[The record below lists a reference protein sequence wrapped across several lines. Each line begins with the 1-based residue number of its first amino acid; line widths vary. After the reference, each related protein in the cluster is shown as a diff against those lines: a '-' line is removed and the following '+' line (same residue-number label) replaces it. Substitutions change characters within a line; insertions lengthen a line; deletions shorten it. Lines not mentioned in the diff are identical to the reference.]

1 MNDVLKKLSAIGI
14 VPVIKIDDVEKAVP
28 LAKALVAGG
37 IPCAEVTFRTEQAEE
52 AIRRMAAEVP
62 EMIVGA
68 GTILTT
74 EQADRA
80 IAAGSK
86 FLVSPGLNPKVV
98 KHCIDKGYLITP
110 GTSNPSDVEVAIE
123 LGLDVVKFFPAEAAG
138 GIKMIKSMA
147 APYTKMKFMPTG
159 GINADNLNN
168 YLSFDKIICCGG
180 SWMVKDDLIKAGE
193 FDKITALCK
202 EAVSKMLGFE
212 VAHVGINTE
221 NEEEAKK
228 VANIFNK
235 LFNFPIKDGNSAIF
249 ASSGV
254 EVRKQNF
261 LGKNGHIAIKTNYM
275 ARAMAY
281 IEAMGGSFNMEKGVA
296 KDEKGNIKAIY
307 LNEDFGGFAIHLVQ
321 K

>member
-37 IPCAEVTFRTEQAEE
+37 IPCAEVTFRTDEAEE
-52 AIRRMAAEVP
+52 AIRRMAQEVP
-62 EMIVGA
+62 EMLVGA
-68 GTILTT
+68 GTILTP
-74 EQADRA
+74 EQADKA

-98 KHCIDKGYLITP
+98 KHCIEKGYLITP
-110 GTSNPSDVEVAIE
+110 GTSNPSDVEAAIE

-138 GIKMIKSMA
+138 GINMIKSMA

-159 GINADNLNN
+159 GINAGNINS

-180 SWMVKDDLIKAGE
+180 SWMVKDELIKNGE
-193 FDKITALCK
+193 FDKITELCK
-202 EAVSKMLGFE
+202 DAVAAMLGFE
-212 VAHVGINTE
+212 VAHIGINTAD
-221 NEEEAKK
+221 EAAALE
-228 VANIFNK
+228 VAEKFNQ
-235 LFNFPIKDGNSAIF
+235 LFNFPIKNGNSAVF

-254 EVRKQNF
+254 EVRKSMF
-261 LGKNGHIAIKTNYM
+261 RGTNGHIAIKTNYIE
-275 ARAMAY
+275 RAIRY
-281 IEAMGGSFNMEKGVA
+281 IEAMGGKIDMD
-296 KDEKGNIKAIY
+296 KDVVVKEGKIKAIY
-307 LNEDFGGFAIHLVQ
+307 LQDEIGGYAVHLVQ